1 MIEKAADLTTIG
13 GDLPWFPPA
22 SRATVV
28 MWLPLPTPVVFQI
41 RNRELK

>member
-1 MIEKAADLTTIG
+1 MIEKTADLTASG
-13 GDLPWFPPA
+13 GNLPWFPAA